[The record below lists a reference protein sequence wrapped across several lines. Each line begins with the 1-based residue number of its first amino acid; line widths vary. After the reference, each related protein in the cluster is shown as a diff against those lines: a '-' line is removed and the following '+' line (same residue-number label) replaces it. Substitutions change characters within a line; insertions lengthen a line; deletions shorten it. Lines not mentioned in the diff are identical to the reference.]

1 MRISLGVVVA
11 ILAIQMISVNAVESS
26 LDDVSYNQLVV
37 SDWDSSL
44 YNKPL
49 CVSIPSNM
57 SLCHNMNYKEM
68 KMPNLLGHDTM
79 DEVSEPII
87 KIINY

>member
-1 MRISLGVVVA
+1 
-11 ILAIQMISVNAVESS
+11 
-26 LDDVSYNQLVV
+26 
-37 SDWDSSL
+37 
-44 YNKPL
+44 
-49 CVSIPSNM
+49 VSIPSNM

-87 KIINY
+87 KDLN